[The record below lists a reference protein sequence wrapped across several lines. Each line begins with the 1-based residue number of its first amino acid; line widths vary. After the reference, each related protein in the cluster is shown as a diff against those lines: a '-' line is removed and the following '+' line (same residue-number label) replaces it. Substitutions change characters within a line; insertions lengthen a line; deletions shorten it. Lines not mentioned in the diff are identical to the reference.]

1 MVGGVSL
8 KKILLAKIDCHKM
21 GKSREIEFLR
31 FIFVQENSENRSQS
45 SLSLFLSLSNCQGS
59 RGRNSRTLVKP
70 NKK

>member
-8 KKILLAKIDCHKM
+8 KKILLAKIDCYKM

-45 SLSLFLSLSNCQGS
+45 SLSLFLSL
-59 RGRNSRTLVKP
+59 
-70 NKK
+70 